1 MLTYQRLILAALI
14 LTLGVVVLG
23 AYVRLS
29 DAGLGCPDWPG
40 CYGKL
45 TPHHAS
51 DMINQAQVDQPGGP
65 VTHAKAWKEMAHRY
79 FAAALGLLVLAIAV
93 LAWRLRSET
102 RGGPGLPLALLALI
116 VFQGLLGMW
125 TVTLLLKPMVVT
137 AHLLGGMATLS
148 LLLWLWLRERDQFGH
163 AYYARA
169 DHLHRGA
176 LFGLVLVVVQIALGG
191 WVSTNYAA
199 LACTDFPLC
208 QGVWVPEMDFEHSF
222 TLHRELGETASGDFL
237 PMQALTAIH
246 WVHRLMAL
254 VVFVYLAWLVARLFR
269 TPGYRGVGVLVGA
282 LLLIQVS
289 LGISNVL
296 FSLPIAVAVAHN
308 GGAALLLGSLVL
320 LNFRIRRR

>member
-51 DMINQAQVDQPGGP
+51 DLINQAQVEQPGGP

-79 FAAALGLLVLAIAV
+79 FAGALGLLVLAIAV

-116 VFQGLLGMW
+116 VFQALLGMW

-254 VVFVYLAWLVARLFR
+254 VVFVYLAWLVASLFR

-308 GGAALLLGSLVL
+308 AGAALLLGSLVL
-320 LNFRIRRR
+320 LNYRIRRR